1 MKPTHQR
8 IQQEIRRLRKIVETT
23 HDEAEKRLAY
33 TVETALTW
41 ATTETVGWDPPA
53 RSIPQDAR
61 MLRDDLKH
69 EARASLPDT
78 EQKAPK
84 Q

>member
-1 MKPTHQR
+1 MKPTRKR
-8 IQQEIRRLRKIVETT
+8 IQQEIRRLRKIVDTSP
-23 HDEAEKRLAY
+23 DEAEKRLAY

-61 MLRDDLKH
+61 MLRLQCGGQLLR
-69 EARASLPDT
+69 EART
-78 EQKAPK
+78 TKAPN